1 MPRKAP
7 SLKHIQLRR
16 LKQRAAKLSWHSVPR
31 RKCTL
36 IDPESKEYFR
46 RQLETF
52 RQEIRDHYIGEFGA
66 SHKVLAKGKY
76 SKQFY
81 STSLRSLLFLD
92 TIPDQIKIPRW
103 HLPHKCA
110 YCHVHPHPDNLWLSL
125 FIHISA
131 VPRPRGRPSRN
142 SDHSKTLTVP
152 CPSNSSDSENSD
164 DIDFSDSN
172 SSDDIHDI
180 V

>member
-46 RQLETF
+46 RHLEAF
-52 RQEIRDHYIGEFGA
+52 RQEIRDHYIGKFGS
-66 SHKVLAKGKY
+66 SHKVLAK
-76 SKQFY
+76 
-81 STSLRSLLFLD
+81 
-92 TIPDQIKIPRW
+92 
-103 HLPHKCA
+103 A
-110 YCHVHPHPDNLWLSL
+110 
-125 FIHISA
+125 A
-131 VPRPRGRPSRN
+131 PRPRGRPSRN
-142 SDHSKTLTVP
+142 SDHSKTVTVP
-152 CPSNSSDSENSD
+152 YPSNSSDSEKS
-164 DIDFSDSN
+164 DIDLSDSN
-172 SSDDIHDI
+172 SSDDIYDT

>member
-46 RQLETF
+46 RHLEAF
-52 RQEIRDHYIGEFGA
+52 RQEIRDHIIGEFGS
-66 SHKVLAKGKY
+66 SHKVLAKGNY
-76 SKQFY
+76 SKKFF
-81 STSLRSLLFLD
+81 STSLRSLLSLD
-92 TIPDQIKIPRW
+92 TIPDQIKIPCW

-110 YCHVHPHPDNLWLSL
+110 YCNAHPHPDNLWISL

-131 VPRPRGRPSRN
+131 APRPRGRPSRN
-142 SDHSKTLTVP
+142 SDHSKTVTVP
-152 CPSNSSDSENSD
+152 YPSDSSDSEKS
-164 DIDFSDSN
+164 DIDLSDSN
-172 SSDDIHDI
+172 SSDDIYDT